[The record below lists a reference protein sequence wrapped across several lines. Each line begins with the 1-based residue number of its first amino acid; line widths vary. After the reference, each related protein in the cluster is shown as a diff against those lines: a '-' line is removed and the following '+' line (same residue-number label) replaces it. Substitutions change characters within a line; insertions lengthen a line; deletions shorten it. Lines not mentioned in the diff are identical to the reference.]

1 MDSGEYSRIRTAA
14 ACSILDRGTKL
25 VVRQNRHGYDL
36 YANGDHSPI
45 RCETWP
51 QARRALMQLGVP
63 YHRLDE
69 INNRLTEGIGLVV
82 SRNV

>member
-14 ACSILDRGTKL
+14 VSSTLDRGTKL
-25 VVRQNRHGYDL
+25 VVRQNRRGYDL
-36 YANGDHSPI
+36 YANGDSSPI
-45 RCETWP
+45 SCETWP

-69 INNRLTEGIGLVV
+69 INNRLIEGKGIVV
-82 SRNV
+82 SRHV

>member
-14 ACSILDRGTKL
+14 ASAVLDRDTKL

-36 YANGDHSPI
+36 YANGDRSPV

-51 QARRALMQLGVP
+51 QARRALLQLGVP

-69 INNRLTEGIGLVV
+69 ISNRLTEGIGLVV
-82 SRNV
+82 SRNA